1 MERLRAVSKK
11 LNIIGLCSWSAP
23 TLTTPLV
30 TTANTPTIATNTV
43 KSAPN
48 KNFISFPNNLFP
60 LSVYCYLTELKFLRF
75 TVVSNTVFLVHL
87 LHFTHVS
94 HHRFHSRIAHVHLA
108 MIHFLHHLHM
118 LLHFFTVHLIFFSMH
133 FRVMRHS

>member
-1 MERLRAVSKK
+1 
-11 LNIIGLCSWSAP
+11 
-23 TLTTPLV
+23 PLV

-48 KNFISFPNNLFP
+48 KNFISFPKKLFP
-60 LSVYCYLTELKFLRF
+60 LSVDCYLTELNFLRF
-75 TVVSNTVFLVHL
+75 TIVSNEVFLVHL
-87 LHFTHVS
+87 LNFTNVS
-94 HHRFHSRIAHVHLA
+94 HHCFHSRIGHFHLA
-108 MIHFLHHLHM
+108 IIHFLHHLHM